1 LAAQTRV
8 RCLDNAAIVADQYGQ
23 GFGGA
28 SMLCMRQRQPQL
40 GLVVHRELEAL
51 PQSERLPFLARV
63 EQRARS
69 EGDLP
74 MLRAIKEYR
83 ALHHPAKAPVDD

>member
-1 LAAQTRV
+1 V
-8 RCLDNAAIVADQYGQ
+8 RRLDNAAIVAEEYAEEV
-23 GFGGA
+23 GGA
-28 SMLCMRQRQPQL
+28 SMLCMRQKQPQL

-51 PQSERLPFLARV
+51 PHHERLPFLARV

-83 ALHHPAKAPVDD
+83 ALQHPAKAPIED

>member
-1 LAAQTRV
+1 
-8 RCLDNAAIVADQYGQ
+8 
-23 GFGGA
+23 
-28 SMLCMRQRQPQL
+28 MLCMRQRQPRL

-51 PQSERLPFLARV
+51 PQNERLPFLARV
-63 EQRARS
+63 EQRAKS

-83 ALHHPAKAPVDD
+83 ALQHPARANVED